1 MTLHS
6 NVEQT
11 ILARGD
17 PSATPRARAELH
29 GLTLAAYLAAVYGY
43 TPKPPAD
50 ASGPGRVLQARKR
63 RPTPLQAALRR
74 ALERRA
80 S

>member
-1 MTLHS
+1 VTL
-6 NVEQT
+6 NTRREQT
-11 ILARGD
+11 ILALGD
-17 PSATPRARAELH
+17 PEQTPRARAEAH
-29 GLTLAAYLAAVYGY
+29 GLTLAAYLEAVYDY
-43 TPKPPAD
+43 EPKPPAD

-63 RPTPLQAALRR
+63 APTPLQAALRR

>member
-1 MTLHS
+1 VTLNTRH
-6 NVEQT
+6 EQAT
-11 ILARGD
+11 LARGD
-17 PSATPRARAELH
+17 PGDTPRRRAEAH
-29 GLTLAAYLAAVYGY
+29 GLTLHDYLAAVYDY
-43 TPKPPAD
+43 EPKPPAD

-63 RPTPLQAALRR
+63 APTPLQAALRR